1 MERGIDEVVVAKGPG
16 LGGPERLARCSP
28 VVLPLSRQTRLE
40 RLHRH
45 ALYKQGSRQLQLP
58 LRTGSGDPDL
68 ATQLSE
74 LLVDLVPVAHPVG
87 GPVAS

>member
-1 MERGIDEVVVAKGPG
+1 
-16 LGGPERLARCSP
+16 
-28 VVLPLSRQTRLE
+28 
-40 RLHRH
+40 
-45 ALYKQGSRQLQLP
+45 